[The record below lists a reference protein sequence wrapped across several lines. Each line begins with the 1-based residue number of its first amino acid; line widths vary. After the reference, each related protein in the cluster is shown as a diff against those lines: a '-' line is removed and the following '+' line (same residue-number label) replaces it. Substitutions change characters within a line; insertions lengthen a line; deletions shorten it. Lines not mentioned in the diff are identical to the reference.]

1 MKNYFKI
8 TMSMVAIFTL
18 VSCGK
23 KTATTELEGTWEI
36 RHVAGIQVAGVDPNF
51 KAGNGNLL
59 KFHDGNFE
67 KHTDGALVDK
77 GTFSLIPASE
87 SINDKHSN
95 YDLLL
100 NDNEKVSILLADKKL
115 VLFNGVIAADG
126 TEITYEKQE

>member
-8 TMSMVAIFTL
+8 TVAMVAIFTL
-18 VSCGK
+18 VSCAK
-23 KTATTELEGTWEI
+23 KTKATELEGTWEI

-51 KAGNGNLL
+51 KVGNGNLL

-77 GTFSLIPASE
+77 GTFSLIPESE
-87 SINDKHSN
+87 SINNSQSN
-95 YDLLL
+95 YALVL

-115 VLFNGVIAADG
+115 VVFNGVIAADG